1 MKGTPF
7 MRVFRDLTFSD
18 KKTAVALGYFDG
30 IHLGHKAVLQKAL
43 DAKNRGLAPAAFTF
57 SSTPKS
63 KDKNSQLLTYGE
75 KLNMLEKFGIE
86 ELYIL
91 DFEKLKDY
99 SPEDFVKKIIAEV
112 FNAEEVFCGFNYR
125 FGKLGAGNTDELK
138 KLCAKENIK
147 LGICEPVKLDGDL
160 VCSTEIRNALKNGD
174 IKKANRFLG
183 YDFGLKSEVLKGK
196 RIGSKIDTPTINQKF
211 ENGII
216 LPKFGVYA
224 SIVTI
229 DKETFIGVTNI
240 GIKPTVGSRNLPNC
254 ETYMPEYKG
263 SDLYGK
269 TVDVRLKEFIRPER
283 KFHSLDELKKEIIN
297 NSKTAIKIL
306 SK

>member
-1 MKGTPF
+1 
-7 MRVFRDLTFSD
+7 MRVLRDLTPSD

-30 IHLGHKAVLQKAL
+30 IHLGHKAVIGKAV
-43 DAKNRGLAPAAFTF
+43 DAKKSGLVPAAFTF

-63 KDKNSQLLTYGE
+63 KDKNSQLLTYNE
-75 KLNMLEKFGIE
+75 KLSIFENLGIE
-86 ELYIL
+86 ILYIL
-91 DFEKLKDY
+91 DFENLKDY
-99 SPEDFVKKIIAEV
+99 SPEDFVKKIISEV
-112 FNAEEVFCGFNYR
+112 FNAGEVFCGFNYR
-125 FGKLGAGNTDELK
+125 FGKTGAGSTDELN
-138 KLCAKENIK
+138 KLCEKENIK
-147 LGICEPVKLDGDL
+147 VGICNPVELDGDL

-183 YDFGLKSEVLKGK
+183 YDFGLKSEVLKGNN
-196 RIGSKIDTPTINQKF
+196 IGSKIDTPTINQKF

-229 DKETFIGVTNI
+229 ENERYTGVTNI
-240 GIKPTVGSRNLPNC
+240 GVKPTVGSRNLPNC
-254 ETYMPEYKG
+254 ETWMPEYKG
-263 SDLYGK
+263 DNLYGK

-283 KFHSLDELKKEIIN
+283 KFNSLDELKAEIIN
-297 NSKTAIKIL
+297 NGKTAIKLL

>member
-1 MKGTPF
+1 
-7 MRVFRDLTFSD
+7 MRVLRDLTPSD

-30 IHLGHKAVLQKAL
+30 IHLGHKAVIGKAV
-43 DAKNRGLAPAAFTF
+43 DAKKSGLVPAAFTF

-63 KDKNSQLLTYGE
+63 KDKNSQLLTYNE
-75 KLNMLEKFGIE
+75 KLGIFENLGIE
-86 ELYIL
+86 ILYIL

-99 SPEDFVKKIIAEV
+99 SPEDFVKKIISEV
-112 FNAEEVFCGFNYR
+112 FNAGEVFCGFNYR
-125 FGKLGAGNTDELK
+125 FGKTGAGSTDELK
-138 KLCAKENIK
+138 KLCNKENIK
-147 LGICEPVKLDGDL
+147 VGICNPVELDGDL

-183 YDFGLKSEVLKGK
+183 YDFGLKSEVLKGNN
-196 RIGSKIDTPTINQKF
+196 IGSKIDTPTINQKF

-229 DKETFIGVTNI
+229 ENERYTGVTNI
-240 GIKPTVGSRNLPNC
+240 GVKPTVGSRNLPNC
-254 ETYMPEYKG
+254 ETWMPEYKG
-263 SDLYGK
+263 DNLYGK

-283 KFHSLDELKKEIIN
+283 KFNSLDELKAEIIN
-297 NSKTAIKIL
+297 NGKTAIKLL

>member
-1 MKGTPF
+1 
-7 MRVFRDLTFSD
+7 MRVLRDLTPSD

-30 IHLGHKAVLQKAL
+30 IHLGHKAVIGKAI
-43 DAKNRGLAPAAFTF
+43 DAKKSGLVPAAFTF

-63 KDKNSQLLTYGE
+63 KDKNSQLLTYNE
-75 KLNMLEKFGIE
+75 KLGIFENLGIE
-86 ELYIL
+86 ILYIL

-99 SPEDFVKKIIAEV
+99 SPEDFVKKIISEV
-112 FNAEEVFCGFNYR
+112 FNAGEVFCGFNYR
-125 FGKLGAGNTDELK
+125 FGKTGAGSTDELK
-138 KLCAKENIK
+138 QLCKKENIK
-147 LGICEPVKLDGDL
+147 VGICNPVELDGDL

-183 YDFGLKSEVLKGK
+183 YDFGLKSEVLKGNN
-196 RIGSKIDTPTINQKF
+196 IGSKIDTPTINQKF

-229 DKETFIGVTNI
+229 ENERYTGVTNI
-240 GIKPTVGSRNLPNC
+240 GVKPTVGSRNLPNC
-254 ETYMPEYKG
+254 ETWMPEYKG
-263 SDLYGK
+263 DNLYGK

-283 KFHSLDELKKEIIN
+283 KFNSLDELKAEIIN
-297 NSKTAIKIL
+297 NGKTAIKLL

>member
-1 MKGTPF
+1 
-7 MRVFRDLTFSD
+7 MRVLRDLTPSD

-30 IHLGHKAVLQKAL
+30 IHLGHKAVIGKAV
-43 DAKNRGLAPAAFTF
+43 DAKKSGLVPAAFTF

-63 KDKNSQLLTYGE
+63 KDKNSQLLTYNE
-75 KLNMLEKFGIE
+75 KLSIFENLGIE
-86 ELYIL
+86 ILYIL
-91 DFEKLKDY
+91 DFENLKDY
-99 SPEDFVKKIIAEV
+99 SPEDFVKKIISEV
-112 FNAEEVFCGFNYR
+112 FNAGEVFCGFNYR
-125 FGKLGAGNTDELK
+125 FGKTGAGNTDELN
-138 KLCAKENIK
+138 KLCKKENIK
-147 LGICEPVKLDGDL
+147 VGICNPVELDGDL

-183 YDFGLKSEVLKGK
+183 YDFGLKSEVLKGNN
-196 RIGSKIDTPTINQKF
+196 IGSKIDTPTINQKF

-229 DKETFIGVTNI
+229 ENERYTGVTNI
-240 GIKPTVGSRNLPNC
+240 GVKPTVGNRNLPNC
-254 ETYMPEYKG
+254 ETWMPEYKG
-263 SDLYGK
+263 DNLYGK

-283 KFHSLDELKKEIIN
+283 KFNSLDELKAEIIN
-297 NSKTAIKIL
+297 NGKTAIKLL

>member
-1 MKGTPF
+1 
-7 MRVFRDLTFSD
+7 MRVLRDLTPSD

-30 IHLGHKAVLQKAL
+30 IHLGHKAVIGKAI
-43 DAKNRGLAPAAFTF
+43 DAKKSGLVPAAFTF

-63 KDKNSQLLTYGE
+63 KDKNSQLLTYNE
-75 KLNMLEKFGIE
+75 KLSIFENLGIE
-86 ELYIL
+86 ILYIL

-99 SPEDFVKKIIAEV
+99 SPEDFVKKIISEV
-112 FNAEEVFCGFNYR
+112 FNAGEVFCGFNYR
-125 FGKLGAGNTDELK
+125 FGKTGAGSTDELK
-138 KLCAKENIK
+138 QLCKKENIK
-147 LGICEPVKLDGDL
+147 VGICNPVELDGDL

-183 YDFGLKSEVLKGK
+183 YDFGLKSEVLKGNN
-196 RIGSKIDTPTINQKF
+196 IGSKIDTPTINQKF

-229 DKETFIGVTNI
+229 ENERYTGVTNI
-240 GIKPTVGSRNLPNC
+240 GVKPTVGNRNLPNC
-254 ETYMPEYKG
+254 ETWMPEYKG
-263 SDLYGK
+263 DNLYGK

-283 KFHSLDELKKEIIN
+283 KFNSLDELKAEIIN
-297 NSKTAIKIL
+297 NGKTAIKLL

>member
-1 MKGTPF
+1 
-7 MRVFRDLTFSD
+7 MRVLRDLTPSD

-30 IHLGHKAVLQKAL
+30 IHLGHKAVIGKAV
-43 DAKNRGLAPAAFTF
+43 DAKKSGLVPAAFTF

-63 KDKNSQLLTYGE
+63 KDKNSQLLTYNE
-75 KLNMLEKFGIE
+75 KLGIFENLGIE
-86 ELYIL
+86 ILYIL

-99 SPEDFVKKIIAEV
+99 SPEDFVKKIISEV
-112 FNAEEVFCGFNYR
+112 FNAGEVFCGFNYR
-125 FGKLGAGNTDELK
+125 FGKTGAGSTDELK
-138 KLCAKENIK
+138 QLCKKENIK
-147 LGICEPVKLDGDL
+147 VVICNPVELDGDL

-183 YDFGLKSEVLKGK
+183 YDFGLKSEVLKGNN
-196 RIGSKIDTPTINQKF
+196 IGSKIDTPTINQKF

-229 DKETFIGVTNI
+229 ENERYTGVTNI
-240 GIKPTVGSRNLPNC
+240 GVKPTVGNRNLPNC
-254 ETYMPEYKG
+254 ETWMPEYKG
-263 SDLYGK
+263 DNLYGK

-283 KFHSLDELKKEIIN
+283 KFNSLDELKAEIIN
-297 NSKTAIKIL
+297 NGKTAIKLL

>member
-1 MKGTPF
+1 
-7 MRVFRDLTFSD
+7 MRVFRDLTPAD

-30 IHLGHKAVLQKAL
+30 IHLGHKAVLQRAL
-43 DAKNRGLAPAAFTF
+43 DAKSRGLTPTAFTF

-75 KLNMLEKFGIE
+75 KLTMLEKIGIE
-86 ELYIL
+86 KLYIL
-91 DFEKLKDY
+91 DFEKLKNY
-99 SPEDFVKKIIAEV
+99 SPEDFVKKIIAGV

-125 FGKLGAGNTDELK
+125 FGKLGAGNTEDLK
-138 KLCAKENIK
+138 KLCSKENIK
-147 LGICEPVKLDGDL
+147 VGICEPVKLDGDL

-183 YDFGLKSEVLKGK
+183 YDFGLKSEVVKGNH
-196 RIGSKIDTPTINQKF
+196 IGSKIDTPTINQKF
-211 ENGII
+211 ESGII

-254 ETYMPEYKG
+254 ETYMPEYSSG
-263 SDLYGK
+263 DLYGK

-283 KFHSLDELKKEIIN
+283 KFNSLDELKAEIQKN
-297 NSKTAIKIL
+297 GKTAIQLL

>member
-1 MKGTPF
+1 
-7 MRVFRDLTFSD
+7 MRVLRDLTPSD

-30 IHLGHKAVLQKAL
+30 IHLGHKAVIGKAV
-43 DAKNRGLAPAAFTF
+43 DAKKSGLVPAAFTF

-63 KDKNSQLLTYGE
+63 KDKNSQLLTYNE
-75 KLNMLEKFGIE
+75 KLGIFENLGIE
-86 ELYIL
+86 ILYIL

-99 SPEDFVKKIIAEV
+99 SPEDFVKKIISEV
-112 FNAEEVFCGFNYR
+112 FNAGEVFCGFNYR
-125 FGKLGAGNTDELK
+125 FGKTGAGSTDELK
-138 KLCAKENIK
+138 QLCKKENIK
-147 LGICEPVKLDGDL
+147 VGICNPVELDGDL

-183 YDFGLKSEVLKGK
+183 YDFGLKSEVLKGNN
-196 RIGSKIDTPTINQKF
+196 IGSKIDTPTINQKF

-229 DKETFIGVTNI
+229 ENERYTGVTNI
-240 GIKPTVGSRNLPNC
+240 GVKPTVGNRNLPNC
-254 ETYMPEYKG
+254 ETWMPEYKG
-263 SDLYGK
+263 DNLYGK

-283 KFHSLDELKKEIIN
+283 KFNSLDELKAEIIN
-297 NSKTAIKIL
+297 NGKTAIKLL